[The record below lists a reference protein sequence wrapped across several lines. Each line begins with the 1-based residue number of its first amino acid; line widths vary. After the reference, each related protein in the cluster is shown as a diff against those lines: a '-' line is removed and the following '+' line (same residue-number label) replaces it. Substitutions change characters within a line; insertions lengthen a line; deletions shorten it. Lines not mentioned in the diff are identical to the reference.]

1 MATTKPKTTKAAA
14 AKKPTASTAKRKTTP
29 KATAVKTTVK
39 STKASPSG
47 LKSFRLSSSPRP
59 FLTFSI
65 TRDTIYWLILSV
77 AILALGSWVVNLQV
91 KINDIYDKIDQEQV
105 ISDNLDAQYL
115 KALETKRAQ
124 KN

>member
-77 AILALGSWVVNLQV
+77 AILALGSWVVNLQP
-91 KINDIYDKIDQEQV
+91 
-105 ISDNLDAQYL
+105 SDNSFLVRYRNL
-115 KALETKRAQ
+115 CSNHSVMRMSGRVI
-124 KN
+124 NRI